1 MMMKY
6 PDFFIQIY
14 PLYCTTL
21 FCNMFC
27 TITWKKHRIRPS
39 KKNYSLQRTPSLMAL
54 FLYEI
59 LWNSKQILLLKNVWE
74 KNKKSV
80 WRCPNL
86 NWPFKKSGQN
96 GCPGW
101 PPPTLNLYSNNI
113 LEILALRQNG
123 FSFVKLLKTIAGSGG
138 ERVWHNAYDKSIHI

>member
-1 MMMKY
+1 MIKY
-6 PDFFIQIY
+6 PDFFILLY

-39 KKNYSLQRTPSLMAL
+39 KKLFSSTDTLPNGSLMAL

-74 KNKKSV
+74 KKTKN
-80 WRCPNL
+80 
-86 NWPFKKSGQN
+86 PFEG
-96 GCPGW
+96 
-101 PPPTLNLYSNNI
+101 
-113 LEILALRQNG
+113 AL
-123 FSFVKLLKTIAGSGG
+123 T
-138 ERVWHNAYDKSIHI
+138 